1 MKKIF
6 YILLFV
12 NHAIFSQQ
20 IETFNYPKNTYRSI
34 KNKFSI
40 NPTPNYQAYYDYY
53 FEINLE
59 DFFFNKNKPIKDV
72 SYYYNNNKAKMYFIE
87 FTRDGK
93 IQKIENFY
101 YHKKITF
108 NYSNK
113 IITRQSYAIGTNIA
127 DKLSSTDSI
136 FYDYNNNIIKKSLT
150 NYDQKQNIIERHI
163 EDYQYIDK
171 NKLVKKYQYEIR
183 ENVPFIFGSLSLF
196 EYADNTIT
204 EKTYN
209 FGDKNH
215 SIQELK
221 KDSTIFNS
229 NPQKKIYYLDK
240 KGEFSKID
248 HFFSNKIENS
258 ITIKY
263 DEFNRINSV
272 NSTKFKVTG
281 TYGFEFD
288 AKNNI
293 VELSNEGVIFNYKY
307 DENNNVISEI
317 IKSDSNYDKDSNGL
331 EYDYQYDMNDNW
343 ITITIIRNGSIHSKR
358 TRKINY
364 Y

>member
-6 YILLFV
+6 FLLLFV
-12 NHAIFSQQ
+12 SHTIFSQQ
-20 IETFNYPKNTYRSI
+20 IETFNFPKDTYRSV
-34 KNKFSI
+34 KNRFSI
-40 NPTPNYQAYYDYY
+40 NPTPNYQVYNEYY

-72 SYYYNNNKAKMYFIE
+72 SYYYNNDKAKMYFVE
-87 FTRDGK
+87 FTVDGK

-101 YHKKITF
+101 DHKKITF

-113 IITRQSYAIGTNIA
+113 IITRQAYAIGTNIA

-171 NKLVKKYQYEIR
+171 NKLVKKYQYDIR
-183 ENVPFIFGSLSLF
+183 ENATFISGSLSLY
-196 EYADNTIT
+196 EYSDNEIT
-204 EKTYN
+204 EKIYN
-209 FGDKNH
+209 LGVKNH
-215 SIQELK
+215 TIQELK

-229 NPQKKIYYLDK
+229 NHQKKVYHLNE
-240 KGEFSKID
+240 KGEISKID
-248 HFFSNKIENS
+248 ISFSNKIENS

-263 DEFNRINSV
+263 DDFNRMKSV
-272 NSTKFKVTG
+272 NSAQYKVTD
-281 TYGFEFD
+281 TYAFEFD
-288 AKNNI
+288 VKNNI
-293 VELSNEGVIFNYKY
+293 VELSKEGVILNYKY

-317 IKSDSNYDKDSNGL
+317 IKSDSNNDKDSDVL
-331 EYDYQYDMNDNW
+331 EYDYEYDMNDNW
-343 ITITIIRNGSIHSKR
+343 ITITIIRNGSTHSKR